1 MVPDKS
7 FMINTLLIKGNLCP
21 LATND
26 ILLDLLTFYKKEC
39 HLLRN
44 GSINK
49 LINSKIW
56 LW

>member
-39 HLLRN
+39 HL
-44 GSINK
+44 
-49 LINSKIW
+49 INSKTQKYGFGND
-56 LW
+56 L

>member
-49 LINSKIW
+49 LINSNIW